1 MSEDKKTRFLDAAIK
16 TILLSLPVL
25 GVIDFL
31 RTGSQ
36 LHLFLS
42 FCVFLWSF
50 VFYLYVSYLYVSM
63 IEG

>member
-1 MSEDKKTRFLDAAIK
+1 MSDDNDKNKKTRFLDSAMK

-31 RTGSQ
+31 YTGSQ

-50 VFYLYVSYLYVSM
+50 VFYLHVSM
-63 IEG
+63 IKI

>member
-1 MSEDKKTRFLDAAIK
+1 MCEDKKTRFLNVAIK
-16 TILLSLPVL
+16 TILLSIPVF

-31 RTGSQ
+31 YTGSQ

-50 VFYLYVSYLYVSM
+50 VIYLYASM

>member
-1 MSEDKKTRFLDAAIK
+1 MSNGNKDKKKTRFLDVAMK
-16 TILLSLPVL
+16 TMLLSIPVF

-31 RTGSQ
+31 YTGSQ

-50 VFYLYVSYLYVSM
+50 VCYLHASM
-63 IEG
+63 IEW

>member
-1 MSEDKKTRFLDAAIK
+1 MSNGNKDKKTQFLDAAIK
-16 TILLSLPVL
+16 TILLSIPVL

-50 VFYLYVSYLYVSM
+50 VFYLYVSM
-63 IEG
+63 IEW

>member
-1 MSEDKKTRFLDAAIK
+1 MCEDKKTRFLNVAIK
-16 TILLSLPVL
+16 TILLSLPVF

-50 VFYLYVSYLYVSM
+50 VFYLYVSM
-63 IEG
+63 IEW

>member
-1 MSEDKKTRFLDAAIK
+1 MSNGNKDKKTRLFNAVMK

-31 RTGSQ
+31 YTGSQ

-50 VFYLYVSYLYVSM
+50 VFYLYVSM
-63 IEG
+63 IEW